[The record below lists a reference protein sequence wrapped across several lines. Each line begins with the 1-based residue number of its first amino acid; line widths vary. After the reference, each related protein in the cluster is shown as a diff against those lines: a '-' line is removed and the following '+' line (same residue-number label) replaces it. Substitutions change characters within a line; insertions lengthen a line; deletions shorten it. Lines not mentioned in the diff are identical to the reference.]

1 MVVNGCCV
9 LWGCVF
15 VIRNYFFFLFNN
27 LDLNNK
33 LFDELNIFD
42 LIIRLIVWL
51 LKLLFYDVVIF
62 LD

>member
-1 MVVNGCCV
+1 MLCV
-9 LWGCVF
+9 MRMCVC
-15 VIRNYFFFLFNN
+15 NKKLFFFLFN
-27 LDLNNK
+27 DLNNK